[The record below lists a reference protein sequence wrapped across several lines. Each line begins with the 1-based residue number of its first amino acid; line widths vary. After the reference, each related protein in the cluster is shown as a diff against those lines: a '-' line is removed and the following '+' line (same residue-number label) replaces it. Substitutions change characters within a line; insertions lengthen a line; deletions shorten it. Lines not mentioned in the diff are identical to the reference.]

1 MSHQTERTL
10 PSDCRSDLLMIDFVF
25 LIWGGRY
32 ARFCALMMITQALVR
47 FYEAPWQQQPLT
59 ASTSKKSE

>member
-1 MSHQTERTL
+1 
-10 PSDCRSDLLMIDFVF
+10 MIDFVI

-59 ASTSKKSE
+59 ASTSKKSAIRIKRQETKALDLL